1 MMFSADLS
9 RLEGMNTKTFLT
21 FVAISLLFLINSFDL
36 ALAQG
41 METKE
46 IIVESATT
54 GSEARSEAF
63 QKAIEDLSYELGS
76 SRLGKEFLES
86 NKDRFDKEVLSQ
98 SSKYIL
104 SVKGR
109 KGESESEMKVELS
122 YSSEAFD
129 RVLRQS
135 GLVQLSRQNLRAI
148 LFIEDKD
155 QAVGSG
161 PWWTK
166 EAAEMKPNAQEIYK
180 LLSRSLNSRGIEVI
194 PVSTVNKS
202 LPAEFKKANLNRE
215 ELVAIGNRMGA
226 TLVYFGLVSPR
237 NKAVIYH
244 GQWIQVPAA
253 RILDE
258 VQGEA
263 KTQELASSEIMVP
276 VKAAQAQ
283 GTLNTKPFLL
293 TIRGDLAPRE
303 LESIRSQMKSG
314 IGDLRSMKERII
326 KQGEFTFEAE
336 SPQTPKA
343 LADIIKTLSFQ
354 DFQHRVSLN
363 GEDEIL
369 LRVEKR

>member
-1 MMFSADLS
+1 MFSLALS
-9 RLEGMNTKTFLT
+9 RLESMNTKISLT
-21 FVAISLLFLINSFDL
+21 FVTVFFSLALNPFYL

-41 METKE
+41 METTE
-46 IIVESATT
+46 IVVQVPST
-54 GSEARSEAF
+54 GPEARSEAF
-63 QKAIEDLSYELGS
+63 QKATEKLSYDLAAT
-76 SRLGKEFLES
+76 RLGKDFLES
-86 NKDRFDKEVLSQ
+86 NKERFDKEVLSQ

-104 SVKGR
+104 SVKSK
-109 KGESESEMKVELS
+109 KGENDSEMKVELS
-122 YSSEAFD
+122 YSTEAFD

-135 GLVQLSRQNLRAI
+135 GLVQLSRQNLRAVV
-148 LFIEDKD
+148 FMEDKD

-166 EAAEMKPNAQEIYK
+166 ENANMKENAQEIYN
-180 LLSRSLNSRGIEVI
+180 LLARALNARGIEVI
-194 PVSTVNKS
+194 PVSTIHQV
-202 LPAEFKKANLNRE
+202 LPEEYKKANLNRE
-215 ELVAIGNRMGA
+215 ELVALGNRMGA
-226 TLVYFGLVSPR
+226 TLVYFGLVSPGT
-237 NKAVIYH
+237 NGVIYH
-244 GQWIQVPAA
+244 GQWVQVPAA

-263 KTQELASSEIMVP
+263 KSKDVASAEIIAP

-293 TIRGDLAPRE
+293 TIRGKLTPKE
-303 LESIRSQMKSG
+303 LDSLRGQMKSG

-336 SPQTPKA
+336 SPQSPKA
-343 LADIIKTLSFQ
+343 LADILQTLSFQ